1 MAILKP
7 DKTTTLGGVTVNEF
21 LLTKHNPRNIAM
33 PSVKMEGIIGVTVHN
48 TDWIRVANGTTPA
61 EQYTRATYN
70 GNMNDVRVH
79 YYVDHVCAWQ
89 NLPLDLSGW
98 HAADGSG
105 NGNRKTIAIEC
116 IMSSAYNANDQKS
129 EDNAARLAAAL
140 LKQYGLGI
148 ECLFTHTHWL
158 NVKNGKSGTVD
169 ELNTMRNAYKMCPL
183 YILPHWAAFKAKVQA
198 YLTEGQIYRVRTSWD
213 DVKSQTG
220 AFKNLKVT
228 IQSSPNFHKVENK
241 IPI

>member
-7 DKTTTLGGVTVNEF
+7 DKTMTLGGVTVNEF

-33 PSVKMEGIIGVTVHN
+33 SSVKMEGIIGVTVHN

-79 YYVDHVCAWQ
+79 YYVDHTCAWQ

-105 NGNRKTIAIEC
+105 NGNRKTITN
-116 IMSSAYNANDQKS
+116 MPRN
-129 EDNAARLAAAL
+129 L
-140 LKQYGLGI
+140 LKSRKPLPLCRRKLHDGSH
-148 ECLFTHTHWL
+148 ERNCLMGWFVSW
-158 NVKNGKSGTVD
+158 
-169 ELNTMRNAYKMCPL
+169 KML
-183 YILPHWAAFKAKVQA
+183 ILPLCSLMKSC
-198 YLTEGQIYRVRTSWD
+198 GGSWWRM
-213 DVKSQTG
+213 
-220 AFKNLKVT
+220 
-228 IQSSPNFHKVENK
+228 
-241 IPI
+241 